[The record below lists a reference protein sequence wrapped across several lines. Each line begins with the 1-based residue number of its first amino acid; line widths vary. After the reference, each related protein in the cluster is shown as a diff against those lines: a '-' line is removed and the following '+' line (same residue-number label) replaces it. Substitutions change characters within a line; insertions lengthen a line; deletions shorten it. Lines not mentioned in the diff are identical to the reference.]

1 MTEYINWIAL
11 LPILFFVP
19 VLPYV
24 RTLFENTDVSKF
36 AYGAATLGILLTF
49 YGIWRGLL
57 GFDITNTEQ
66 SIPILI
72 DGLKIAFGS
81 SLTGL
86 GTSMLINLFFVES
99 KDDVESSLEKAVHA
113 IEELKD
119 SLDTFTSNTTQAQTE
134 SLMNAIHHLVKEL
147 EMGINSET
155 KVTMTKFRT
164 SVEFLRE
171 WQEKYVDE
179 IKHVTEA
186 MDKNAQVT
194 IATSKQLELTNSAL
208 DRLGPATEQLKNSV
222 QWVQSALPS
231 TRPRPN
237 RNRQE
242 VKNEK

>member
-1 MTEYINWIAL
+1 MTEYIDWIAL
-11 LPILFFVP
+11 LPMLFFIP
-19 VLPYV
+19 VLPYI
-24 RTLFENTDVSKF
+24 RTLFKNTDVTKF

-66 SIPILI
+66 SIPVLI

-113 IEELKD
+113 IEELKG
-119 SLDTFTSNTTQAQTE
+119 SLDTFASNTTQAQTE
-134 SLMNAIHHLVKEL
+134 ALMNAIHHLVKEL

-155 KVTMTKFRT
+155 KTTMTNFRT

-231 TRPRPN
+231 TRPRGSH
-237 RNRQE
+237 NRQE

>member
-231 TRPRPN
+231 TRARPN

>member
-1 MTEYINWIAL
+1 
-11 LPILFFVP
+11 
-19 VLPYV
+19 
-24 RTLFENTDVSKF
+24 
-36 AYGAATLGILLTF
+36 
-49 YGIWRGLL
+49 
-57 GFDITNTEQ
+57 
-66 SIPILI
+66 
-72 DGLKIAFGS
+72 
-81 SLTGL
+81 
-86 GTSMLINLFFVES
+86 MLINLFFVES

>member
-1 MTEYINWIAL
+1 MTEYIDWIAL
-11 LPILFFVP
+11 LPVLFFTP
-19 VLPYV
+19 LLPYI
-24 RTLFENTDVSKF
+24 RTRFEDVDVSKF

-66 SIPILI
+66 SIPVLI

-99 KDDVESSLEKAVHA
+99 KDDVESNLERAVDA

-119 SLDTFTSNTTQAQTE
+119 SLDTFALNTTQAQTE
-134 SLMNAIHHLVKEL
+134 SLMNAINHLVKEL

-155 KVTMTKFRT
+155 KVTMQKFRT

-194 IATSKQLELTNSAL
+194 TATSRQLELTNSAL

-222 QWVQSALPS
+222 QWVQAALP
-231 TRPRPN
+231 TT
-237 RNRQE
+237 RNRANKQG
-242 VKNEK
+242 VKGEK

>member
-1 MTEYINWIAL
+1 MTEYIDWIAL
-11 LPILFFVP
+11 LPMLFFAP
-19 VLPYV
+19 VLPYI
-24 RTLFENTDVSKF
+24 RTLFKNTDVSKF

-99 KDDVESSLEKAVHA
+99 KDDVESSLEKVVHA
-113 IEELKD
+113 VEGLKD

-134 SLMNAIHHLVKEL
+134 ALMNAIHQLVKEL

-155 KVTMTKFRT
+155 KMTMTKFRT

-194 IATSKQLELTNSAL
+194 IATSKQLELTNDAL
-208 DRLGPATEQLKNSV
+208 DRLGPATEQLKDSV

-231 TRPRPN
+231 TRPRSSHN
-237 RNRQE
+237 MQE